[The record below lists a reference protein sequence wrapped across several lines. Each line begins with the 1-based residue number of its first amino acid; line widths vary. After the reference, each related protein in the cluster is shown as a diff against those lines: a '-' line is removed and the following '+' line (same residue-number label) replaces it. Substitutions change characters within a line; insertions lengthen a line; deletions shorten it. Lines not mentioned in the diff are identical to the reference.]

1 MSLFKKLFFTV
12 ILSVFLIAE
21 SFAEITYLQIL
32 KDPTDLRL
40 NLQYAKEQESKGRF
54 KAVIATLERLNAL
67 YPNNID
73 LKLYLLSISIKTD
86 STEKTLNLISKI
98 QSSDQISD
106 EIKKKVEQIFDD
118 MNKKKID
125 KDIIEKKKERKKAQ
139 LAAKK
144 KQPEETSPWT
154 WYTELSYTNML
165 NSNISSISDSKTQFS
180 GGSVIAMTGVEGDNL
195 TTLKNGWGA
204 IYQINS
210 SSNLSLYSSHSTSEQ
225 NRATS
230 DENDTQT
237 FSATYSKFLAK
248 NTVTSTFSFTDLNT
262 RRAADTLTRNI
273 SLDNRY
279 FFNDKI
285 KFLTGIN
292 LGTSEGNQNP
302 SNLTKRN
309 SNTRKKGLVFGPE
322 YYFTPQH
329 NFKLKYAF
337 TGTDAI
343 ADYNSL
349 EDETISAS
357 YAKNFK
363 FGNLGLTYSL
373 SDKKH
378 KKPDTVLIHPNI
390 SRKDDSK
397 TKTISF
403 SGNLNQLFSSQKFFS
418 VSEKLGNFLNT
429 ISYSTS
435 WSETQS
441 ESSLLQ
447 HNYKKESFTF
457 GLTKRIY
464 FQ

>member
-1 MSLFKKLFFTV
+1 M
-12 ILSVFLIAE
+12 
-21 SFAEITYLQIL
+21 
-32 KDPTDLRL
+32 
-40 NLQYAKEQESKGRF
+40 
-54 KAVIATLERLNAL
+54 
-67 YPNNID
+67 
-73 LKLYLLSISIKTD
+73 
-86 STEKTLNLISKI
+86 NLISKI

-139 LAAKK
+139 LASKK

-154 WYTELSYTNML
+154 WYAELSYTNML
-165 NSNISSISDSKTQFS
+165 NSNISSISNSKTQFS
-180 GGSVIAMTGVEGDNL
+180 GGSAIAMTGVEGDNL

-292 LGTSEGNQNP
+292 L
-302 SNLTKRN
+302 
-309 SNTRKKGLVFGPE
+309 
-322 YYFTPQH
+322 
-329 NFKLKYAF
+329 
-337 TGTDAI
+337 
-343 ADYNSL
+343 
-349 EDETISAS
+349 
-357 YAKNFK
+357 
-363 FGNLGLTYSL
+363 
-373 SDKKH
+373 
-378 KKPDTVLIHPNI
+378 
-390 SRKDDSK
+390 
-397 TKTISF
+397 
-403 SGNLNQLFSSQKFFS
+403 
-418 VSEKLGNFLNT
+418 
-429 ISYSTS
+429 
-435 WSETQS
+435 
-441 ESSLLQ
+441 
-447 HNYKKESFTF
+447 
-457 GLTKRIY
+457 
-464 FQ
+464 

>member
-1 MSLFKKLFFTV
+1 MSFFKKLFFTV
-12 ILSVFLIAE
+12 VLSIFFIVE

-125 KDIIEKKKERKKAQ
+125 KEIIEKKKERKKAQ
-139 LAAKK
+139 LASKK

-154 WYTELSYTNML
+154 WYAELSYTNML

-180 GGSVIAMTGVEGDNL
+180 GGSIIAMTGVEGDNL

-378 KKPDTVLIHPNI
+378 KEPDTVLIHPNI

-397 TKTISF
+397 TKTISL

>member
-1 MSLFKKLFFTV
+1 MLFRSLFYTV
-12 ILSVFLIAE
+12 ILFIFLIVEA
-21 SFAEITYLQIL
+21 FAEITYLQIL

-54 KAVIATLERLNAL
+54 KSVIATLERLNAL
-67 YPNNID
+67 YPKNID

-106 EIKKKVEQIFDD
+106 EIKKKVAQIFDD

-125 KDIIEKKKERKKAQ
+125 KEIIEKKKQREKIQIASKQKAP
-139 LAAKK
+139 KEK
-144 KQPEETSPWT
+144 SPWT
-154 WYTELSYTNML
+154 WYTELSYTNMA
-165 NSNISSISDSKTQFS
+165 NSNISNISESKTQYS
-180 GGSVIAMTGVEGDNL
+180 GGSIIAMSGIEGDDL
-195 TTLKNGWGA
+195 LTLKNGWGA

-210 SSNLSLYSSHSTSEQ
+210 SSNLSLYASHSSSEQ

-230 DENDTQT
+230 DENDTQAL
-237 FSATYSKFLAK
+237 SATYSKFFKK
-248 NTVTSTFSFTDLNT
+248 NTITSTFSFTDLNT

-273 SLDNRY
+273 ALDNRY
-279 FFNDKI
+279 FVNDKI

-309 SNTRKKGLVFGPE
+309 GNTRKTGLVFGPE

-329 NFKLKYAF
+329 SFKLKYAL

-363 FGNLGLTYSL
+363 IGNLGLTYSI

-378 KKPDTVLIHPNI
+378 KEPDSEFIHPSF
-390 SRKDDSK
+390 SRKDENK

-403 SGNLNQLFSSQKFFS
+403 SGNLNQLFSSQKFFPI
-418 VSEKLGNFLNT
+418 SEKFGNFLNT
-429 ISYSTS
+429 ISYNTS

-447 HNYKKESFTF
+447 HNYKKESFSF

>member
-1 MSLFKKLFFTV
+1 MSFFKKFFFTI
-12 ILSVFLIAE
+12 ILSTFFIAE

-125 KDIIEKKKERKKAQ
+125 KEIIEKKKERKKAQ
-139 LAAKK
+139 LASKK

-154 WYTELSYTNML
+154 WYVELSYTNML

-397 TKTISF
+397 TKTISL

>member
-1 MSLFKKLFFTV
+1 MKFFLYVCLLFMLF
-12 ILSVFLIAE
+12 ARE

-32 KDPTDLRL
+32 KDPIDLRL
-40 NLQYAKEQESKGRF
+40 NLQYAKEQEAKGKF

-106 EIKKKVEQIFDD
+106 EIKKKVAQIFDD

-125 KDIIEKKKERKKAQ
+125 KEIVEKKKEREKAQ
-139 LAAKK
+139 LASKK
-144 KQPEETSPWT
+144 KEPEKRSPWT
-154 WYTELSYTNML
+154 WYTELGYTNML
-165 NSNISSISDSKTQFS
+165 NSNISNISKTKTQYS
-180 GGSVIAMTGVEGDNL
+180 GGSVIAMTGVEGDDL
-195 TTLKNGWGA
+195 TTLKNAWGA

-210 SSNLSLYSSHSTSEQ
+210 SSNLSLYTSHSTSEQ

-230 DENDTQT
+230 DENDTQS
-237 FSATYSKFLAK
+237 FSATYSKFLQK
-248 NTVTSTFSFTDLNT
+248 NTITSTFSFTDLNT
-262 RRAADTLTRNI
+262 RRSADTLTRNI
-273 SLDNRY
+273 TLDNRY
-279 FFNDKI
+279 FINDKI

-292 LGTSEGNQNP
+292 LGTSEGNQNS
-302 SNLTKRN
+302 SNQTKRN

-322 YYFTPQH
+322 YYFSPQH
-329 NFKLKYAF
+329 NFKFKYAL

-357 YAKNFK
+357 YSKNFK
-363 FGNLGLTYSL
+363 LGNLGLTYSI
-373 SDKKH
+373 SDKKY
-378 KKPDTVLIHPNI
+378 KEPDTVLIHPTI

-397 TKTISF
+397 TKTINF
-403 SGNLNQLFSSQKFFS
+403 SGNLNQLFSSQKFFPIS
-418 VSEKLGNFLNT
+418 GKLRNFLNT
-429 ISYSTS
+429 ISFNTS

-441 ESSLLQ
+441 ESTLLQ
-447 HNYKKESFTF
+447 HNYKKESFSF

>member
-1 MSLFKKLFFTV
+1 MKLRTIFYTAILFIFFT
-12 ILSVFLIAE
+12 LESV
-21 SFAEITYLQIL
+21 AEITYLQIL
-32 KDPTDLRL
+32 KDPTDLRM
-40 NLQYAKEQESKGRF
+40 NLQYAKEQEAKGKF

-106 EIKKKVEQIFDD
+106 EIKKKVAQIFDD

-125 KDIIEKKKERKKAQ
+125 KEIIEKKKEREKLQ
-139 LAAKK
+139 LASRK
-144 KQPEETSPWT
+144 KQPEKKNPWT
-154 WYTELSYTNML
+154 WYTEFGYTNML
-165 NSNISSISDSKTQFS
+165 NSNISNISGSKTQFS
-180 GGSVIAMTGVEGDNL
+180 GGSVIAMTGVEGDDIS
-195 TTLKNGWGA
+195 TLKNGWGA

-210 SSNLSLYSSHSTSEQ
+210 SSNLSLYTSHSTSEQ

-237 FSATYSKFLAK
+237 FSATYSKFLEK
-248 NTVTSTFSFTDLNT
+248 NTITSTFSFTELNT

-273 SLDNRY
+273 SIDNRY
-279 FFNDKI
+279 FVNDKL
-285 KFLTGIN
+285 KFLTGVN
-292 LGTSEGNQNP
+292 FGTSEGNQNP
-302 SNLTKRN
+302 TNQTKRS

-329 NFKLKYAF
+329 NFKLKYAL

-349 EDETISAS
+349 EDEAISAS

-363 FGNLGLTYSL
+363 LGNLALTYSI
-373 SDKKH
+373 SDKKY
-378 KKPDTVLIHPNI
+378 KEPDSVLIHPSI

-403 SGNLNQLFSSQKFFS
+403 SGNLNQLFSSQKFFPI
-418 VSEKLGNFLNT
+418 SEKFGNFLNT
-429 ISYSTS
+429 ISFNTS

-441 ESSLLQ
+441 EGTLLQ
-447 HNYKKESFTF
+447 HNFNKESFSF

>member
-1 MSLFKKLFFTV
+1 MKFFFNIFVLFVFF
-12 ILSVFLIAE
+12 IGE

-40 NLQYAKEQESKGRF
+40 NLQYAKEQEAKGKF

-106 EIKKKVEQIFDD
+106 EIKKKVAQIFDD

-125 KDIIEKKKERKKAQ
+125 KELIEKKKEREKAQ
-139 LAAKK
+139 LASKK
-144 KQPEETSPWT
+144 KEPEKRSPWT
-154 WYTELSYTNML
+154 WYTELGYTNML
-165 NSNISSISDSKTQFS
+165 NSNISNISDTKTQFS
-180 GGSVIAMTGVEGDNL
+180 GGSAIAMTGVEGDDL
-195 TTLKNGWGA
+195 TTLKNAWGA

-210 SSNLSLYSSHSTSEQ
+210 SSNLSLYISHSSSEQ

-237 FSATYSKFLAK
+237 FSATYSKFLEK
-248 NTVTSTFSFTDLNT
+248 NTITSTFSFTDLNT

-273 SLDNRY
+273 TLDNRY
-279 FFNDKI
+279 FINDKI

-302 SNLTKRN
+302 SNQTKRN

-329 NFKLKYAF
+329 NFKLKYAL

-349 EDETISAS
+349 EDETISVS

-363 FGNLGLTYSL
+363 IGNLGLTYSI
-373 SDKKH
+373 SDKKY
-378 KKPDTVLIHPNI
+378 KEPDSEFIHPSL

-397 TKTISF
+397 TKTISLN
-403 SGNLNQLFSSQKFFS
+403 GNLNQLFSSQKFFPIS
-418 VSEKLGNFLNT
+418 AKFRDFLNT

-441 ESSLLQ
+441 ESTLLQ
-447 HNYKKESFTF
+447 HNYKKESFSF

>member
-1 MSLFKKLFFTV
+1 MSFLKKFFFTV
-12 ILSVFLIAE
+12 ILSIFFIAE

-125 KDIIEKKKERKKAQ
+125 KEIIEKKKERKKAQ
-139 LAAKK
+139 LVSKK
-144 KQPEETSPWT
+144 KQPEEKSPWT
-154 WYTELSYTNML
+154 WYVELSYTNML

-180 GGSVIAMTGVEGDNL
+180 GGSIIAMTGVEGDNL

-237 FSATYSKFLAK
+237 FSATYSKFLEN

-273 SLDNRY
+273 LLDNRY

-292 LGTSEGNQNP
+292 LGTSE
-302 SNLTKRN
+302 
-309 SNTRKKGLVFGPE
+309 
-322 YYFTPQH
+322 
-329 NFKLKYAF
+329 
-337 TGTDAI
+337 
-343 ADYNSL
+343 
-349 EDETISAS
+349 
-357 YAKNFK
+357 
-363 FGNLGLTYSL
+363 
-373 SDKKH
+373 
-378 KKPDTVLIHPNI
+378 
-390 SRKDDSK
+390 
-397 TKTISF
+397 
-403 SGNLNQLFSSQKFFS
+403 
-418 VSEKLGNFLNT
+418 
-429 ISYSTS
+429 
-435 WSETQS
+435 
-441 ESSLLQ
+441 
-447 HNYKKESFTF
+447 
-457 GLTKRIY
+457 
-464 FQ
+464 

>member
-1 MSLFKKLFFTV
+1 MKFKNIFYTA
-12 ILSVFLIAE
+12 ILLVFLTVE

-40 NLQYAKEQESKGRF
+40 NLQYAKEQEAKGKF

-106 EIKKKVEQIFDD
+106 EIKKKVAQIFDD

-125 KDIIEKKKERKKAQ
+125 KEIIEKKKEREKVQ
-139 LAAKK
+139 LASRK
-144 KQPEETSPWT
+144 KQPEKKSPWT
-154 WYTELSYTNML
+154 WYTEFGYTNML
-165 NSNISSISDSKTQFS
+165 NSNISNISGSKTQFS
-180 GGSVIAMTGVEGDNL
+180 GGSVIAMTGVEGDDIS
-195 TTLKNGWGA
+195 TLKNGWGA
-204 IYQINS
+204 IYQINP
-210 SSNLSLYSSHSTSEQ
+210 SSNLSLYTSHSTSEQ

-237 FSATYSKFLAK
+237 FSATYSKFLEK
-248 NTVTSTFSFTDLNT
+248 NTITSTFSFTELNT
-262 RRAADTLTRNI
+262 RRAADTLTKNI
-273 SLDNRY
+273 SIDNRY
-279 FFNDKI
+279 FVNDKI

-292 LGTSEGNQNP
+292 FGSSEGNQNP
-302 SNLTKRN
+302 TNQTKRS

-329 NFKLKYAF
+329 NFKLKYSL

-349 EDETISAS
+349 EDESISVS
-357 YAKNFK
+357 YGKNFK
-363 FGNLGLTYSL
+363 LGNLGLTYSI
-373 SDKKH
+373 SDKKY
-378 KKPDTVLIHPNI
+378 KEPDSVLIHPSI
-390 SRKDDSK
+390 SRKDDSV

-403 SGNLNQLFSSQKFFS
+403 SGNLNQLFSSQKFFPIS
-418 VSEKLGNFLNT
+418 GKFGNFLNT
-429 ISYSTS
+429 ISFSTS

-441 ESSLLQ
+441 EGTLLQ
-447 HNYKKESFTF
+447 HNFNKESFSF

>member
-1 MSLFKKLFFTV
+1 MSLFKKLFFTL
-12 ILSVFLIAE
+12 ILSIFLIAE

-125 KDIIEKKKERKKAQ
+125 KEIIEKKKERKKAQ

-144 KQPEETSPWT
+144 KQPEKTSPWT

-237 FSATYSKFLAK
+237 FSATYSKFLEN

-285 KFLTGIN
+285 KFLNGIN

-329 NFKLKYAF
+329 NFKLKYAL

-373 SDKKH
+373 SDKKY
-378 KKPDTVLIHPNI
+378 KEPDRVLIHPNI

-397 TKTISF
+397 TMTISF
-403 SGNLNQLFSSQKFFS
+403 SGNLNQLFSSQNFFP

-435 WSETQS
+435 WSETRS

-447 HNYKKESFTF
+447 YNYKKESFTF
-457 GLTKRIY
+457 GLTKRTY